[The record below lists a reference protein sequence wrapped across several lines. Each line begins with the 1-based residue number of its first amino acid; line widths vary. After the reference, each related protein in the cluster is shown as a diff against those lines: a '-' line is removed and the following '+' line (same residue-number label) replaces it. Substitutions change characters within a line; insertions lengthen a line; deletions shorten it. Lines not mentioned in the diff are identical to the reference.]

1 MIWRKVA
8 QAASAGFVKSS
19 DFEDF
24 WPTEK
29 EEVETPSWSAT
40 PIELRKKILNQLKN
54 GTIRDN
60 SNG

>member
-24 WPTEK
+24 WPSIK
-29 EEVETPSWSAT
+29 GEEVETPSWSST
-40 PIELRKKILNQLKN
+40 PIELRKKILKELRK
-54 GTIRDN
+54 
-60 SNG
+60 